1 MTTASTFLDKLQSA
15 DAVQLTTSPL
25 ITRWTIYYHSNQV
38 TFYWDDNNL
47 SYEATINLDDGIT
60 YTPENG
66 SWLVF
71 LDGEYENLILYSL
84 NVI

>member
-25 ITRWTIYYHSNQV
+25 ITRWTIYANTNQV

-60 YTPENG
+60 YTYDNG
-66 SWLVF
+66 GWLVF
-71 LDGEYENLILYSL
+71 LDGEYETLMLYSL
-84 NVI
+84 TVI